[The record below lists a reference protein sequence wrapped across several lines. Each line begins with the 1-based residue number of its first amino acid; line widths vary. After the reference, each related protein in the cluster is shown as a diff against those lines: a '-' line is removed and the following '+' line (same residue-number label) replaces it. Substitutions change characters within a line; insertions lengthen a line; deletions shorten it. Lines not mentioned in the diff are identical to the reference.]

1 VIIFHLW
8 SSFIDLAGLKLSNG
22 ILLGAFSI
30 IYGGA
35 FGIIRGA
42 FAIYIRGAFAIIPGA
57 FTIIRGAFTIYIR
70 GAFTIYIR
78 SGFAIIRSAWFEHYI
93 YAVLLTLYVMLL
105 FNIISIFFPCI

>member
-42 FAIYIRGAFAIIPGA
+42 FAIYIG
-57 FTIIRGAFTIYIR
+57 GAFTIYIR
-70 GAFTIYIR
+70 GA
-78 SGFAIIRSAWFEHYI
+78 FAIIRSAWFEHYTR
-93 YAVLLTLYVMLL
+93 Y
-105 FNIISIFFPCI
+105 F

>member
-1 VIIFHLW
+1 VVQRGQALRQIGNVIIFHLW

-70 GAFTIYIR
+70 GAFSIYIR
-78 SGFAIIRSAWFEHYI
+78 GAFAIIRSAWFEHYTR
-93 YAVLLTLYVMLL
+93 Y
-105 FNIISIFFPCI
+105 F